1 MTSETNPLL
10 DPPLVRAA
18 YADRTVWIMAACS
31 ALAYVRAEEGDAKA
45 QELRDSLKALRLDLA
60 ATFNR
65 EGTQGFLARN
75 QRFAVLAFRGTEKD
89 WRDILHDLRIR
100 FYRDRKTGAKIA
112 SGFSEAYALIA
123 PDVTRALAQLEPDLP
138 LYITGHSL
146 GGALAAVASMRI
158 RPADRIAACYTFG
171 CPRVGDGEFVLQLWK
186 VPVYRI
192 VHAADI
198 VTRVPFA
205 FGYRHAGDFRYIKR
219 SGKLIQ
225 SPGAVGRLLGFTFT
239 LATGWKRIFE
249 DHRIAEYRD
258 NLENWARKR
267 QETPEPPP
275 PKPDEPKTQAA
286 SA

>member
-1 MTSETNPLL
+1 MSPESNLL
-10 DPPLVRAA
+10 LNPPLFRAA
-18 YADRTVWIMAACS
+18 YADRTALIMASCS
-31 ALAYVRAEEGDAKA
+31 ALAYVRAEDGEA
-45 QELRDSLKALRLDLA
+45 QAQQLRDSLKGLGLNLL

-65 EGTQGFLARN
+65 EGTQGFLAHN
-75 QRFAVLAFRGTEKD
+75 ERFAVLAFRGTEKD

-100 FYRDRKTGAKIA
+100 FYRDKTTGAKIA

-123 PDVTRALAQLEPDLP
+123 PDVTRALAQLESGLP

-158 RPADRIAACYTFG
+158 RRGDRIAACYTFG

-186 VPVYRI
+186 VPVYRL

-198 VTRVPFA
+198 VTRVPFG

-219 SGKLIQ
+219 HGDLVQ
-225 SPGAVGRLLGFTFT
+225 SPGALGRFLGFTFT
-239 LATGWKRIFE
+239 LATRWKRIFL

-258 NLENWARKR
+258 NLENWARRR
-267 QETPEPPP
+267 QEPAEAPPP
-275 PKPDEPKTQAA
+275 IKAQAA
-286 SA
+286 AAG